1 MYCWTRTICL
11 AGKTAAE
18 RKGSADVL
26 PVRQRNCS
34 KIDYCYCPR
43 RQPLLLRR
51 ANFSH
56 ARCRKSTRFA
66 PRVKSRANA
75 ATAPP
80 DGALGAI
87 GLNAS
92 LRTVNPLRG
101 TVGRGPNH
109 RVASASSLR
118 AVAALL
124 TFCFVLSGTSARPGR
139 AGPLRT
145 PPGRASVDFR
155 VVTRNRH
162 AHRTR
167 HAHVTHACVPARL
180 RPHACARAARSR
192 RSAPTSAHFAVAR
205 RRH

>member
-124 TFCFVLSGTSARPGR
+124 TFCFVLSGTSAGGSASYAAWTCERRLRRCHPQSTCPPDTSR
-139 AGPLRT
+139 ARY
-145 PPGRASVDFR
+145 
-155 VVTRNRH
+155 
-162 AHRTR
+162 
-167 HAHVTHACVPARL
+167 ARL
-180 RPHACARAARSR
+180 RACAASPARMRSSR
-192 RSAPTSAHFAVAR
+192 SLASVSTHIGALCSCTS
-205 RRH
+205 